1 MSMTAQQ
8 NALELNQAI
17 RKAQIRALFDPRFA
31 SLEKSTF
38 SQSAS
43 ATSGLTYYDLEAGAK
58 LLFPVLTPLRN
69 SIPRVSGNSRDTW
82 ARLSRRVK
90 LWNDVAPADQ
100 PALFIGEHGESIA
113 YAGDNF
119 PSKTTLNVDLL
130 IYTSAGRDPD
140 AVPAR
145 ALNIVIEA
153 LIATLTPDPKTGRQ
167 TLGGLVQSCRVEG
180 RIEQLAIWTGRALR
194 WSRKNS

>member
-1 MSMTAQQ
+1 MTNTREAIMQALCAFLARAQ
-8 NALELNQAI
+8 
-17 RKAQIRALFDPRFA
+17 FA
-31 SLEKSTF
+31 
-38 SQSAS
+38 A
-43 ATSGLTYYDLEAGAK
+43 
-58 LLFPVLTPLRN
+58 PVN
-69 SIPRVSGNSRDTW
+69 GRDTW
-82 ARLSRRVK
+82 AMLSRRVK
-90 LWNDVAPADQ
+90 LWNDVAAADQ

-180 RIEQLAIWTGRALR
+180 RILKDPGDLDGQGFALVPV
-194 WSRKNS
+194 KILIP